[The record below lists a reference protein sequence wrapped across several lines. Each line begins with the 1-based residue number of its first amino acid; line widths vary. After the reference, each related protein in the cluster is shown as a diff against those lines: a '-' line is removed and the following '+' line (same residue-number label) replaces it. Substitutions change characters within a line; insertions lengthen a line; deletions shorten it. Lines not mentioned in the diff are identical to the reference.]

1 MNFWSQ
7 NHDMN
12 LVIKKKK
19 HKLFFKAPLKQSLIC
34 IFFSMYLITSS
45 SNTETKKIKQPIKR
59 KSKKREKKIES
70 DEHGKERC
78 LPRQVTV
85 PGLPSILEV
94 ELIWASIL
102 LAVEFF
108 SNVRARWRIIIHWIC
123 LIHHPTPFIYI
134 TFSHFQHLV
143 SACFPM
149 DIHCSVP
156 QIHPW
161 KYHRNSHQNGGA
173 LNPKPPHLCLFPEKD
188 TEKLITNKSGRKDTD
203 PTHKYVFNTLP
214 PFWVS
219 FQFLDTLQN
228 CFLLYI

>member
-7 NHDMN
+7 NHEIN
-12 LVIKKKK
+12 PIKKKK
-19 HKLFFKAPLKQSLIC
+19 NINYFSKHLWNKVCILFFLCTSPAHLILKLRKSISQ
-34 IFFSMYLITSS
+34 YK
-45 SNTETKKIKQPIKR
+45 EKVKR
-59 KSKKREKKIES
+59 KRKKKIES

-108 SNVRARWRIIIHWIC
+108 SNVRARWRIIHWIC